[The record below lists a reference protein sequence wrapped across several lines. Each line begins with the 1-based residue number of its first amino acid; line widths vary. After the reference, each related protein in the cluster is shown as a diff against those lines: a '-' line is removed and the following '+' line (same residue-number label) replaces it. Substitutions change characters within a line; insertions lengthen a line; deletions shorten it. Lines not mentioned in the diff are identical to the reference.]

1 MQTVNDHKVILHDR
15 SLEMQKKTEDLAKKR
30 MQRFGMILERFISP
44 EASFP
49 VFGRSMTYR
58 LGVFQPLSMLC
69 WKEMLPEEL
78 PEGQVRNALTCV
90 MKRLFAVDGNFN
102 EKGFLQ
108 LGFAGHQI
116 RLGWRI
122 GIVIMEVCILHQKY
136 FYH

>member
-1 MQTVNDHKVILHDR
+1 
-15 SLEMQKKTEDLAKKR
+15 MQKKTEDLAKKR

-78 PEGQVRNALTCV
+78 SEGQVRNALTCV

-102 EKGFLQ
+102 EKGF
-108 LGFAGHQI
+108 
-116 RLGWRI
+116 
-122 GIVIMEVCILHQKY
+122 CN
-136 FYH
+136 